1 MVLSMVVKL
10 VDCWAGLSAASM
22 VGMTVVKKDSSPAV
36 ASVVCLV
43 VWLVAWRVVLRVV
56 QLVNLMVACWAAPTA
71 EPMVETTVAWMESL
85 SAGHLVVRSVDKKV
99 AWMASL
105 SAGHLVVRS
114 VDTRVA
120 WSVVSMVALS
130 AMTMADCWAWPT
142 AALSVVGLVL
152 PWVAS

>member
-1 MVLSMVVKL
+1 MVGLSAMTMAA
-10 VDCWAGLSAASM
+10 CWAG
-22 VGMTVVKKDSSPAV
+22 
-36 ASVVCLV
+36 
-43 VWLVAWRVVLRVV
+43 R
-56 QLVNLMVACWAAPTA
+56 TA
-71 EPMVETTVAWMESL
+71 ESMVETTVAWMVS
-85 SAGHLVVRSVDKKV
+85 S
-99 AWMASL
+99 

-120 WSVVSMVALS
+120 WSVVSMVASS